1 MNESNLVQK
10 FIWFS
15 ERAILL
21 TIALATLFAS
31 ASEIIRI
38 ISVKEVNLS
47 DLFLLFIYAEVL
59 GMVASFYA
67 NNRIP
72 VTLPLIIAM
81 TALTRMIIQESKDL
95 NAINI
100 IYEAIEHIEKRL
112 SGLLEPDLKEISLGS
127 AEVQKIFKVSK
138 FGKIAGSKVINGEIK
153 SKSKAR
159 IIRDGVVVYNGEI
172 QSIFR
177 EKNQVKEVGT
187 GLECGISIKDFIDF
201 KEKDVIESYLA
212 EEIQRS
218 I

>member
-31 ASEIIRI
+31 VSEIIRI
-38 ISVKEVNLS
+38 ISVGEVNLS

-81 TALTRMIIQESKDL
+81 TALTRMIIQETKDL

-100 IYEAIEHIEKRL
+100 IYEATGILIL
-112 SGLLEPDLKEISLGS
+112 AISAYIMTLKDKISL
-127 AEVQKIFKVSK
+127 KKLLL
-138 FGKIAGSKVINGEIK
+138 
-153 SKSKAR
+153 
-159 IIRDGVVVYNGEI
+159 
-172 QSIFR
+172 R
-177 EKNQVKEVGT
+177 EK
-187 GLECGISIKDFIDF
+187 ID
-201 KEKDVIESYLA
+201 ESD
-212 EEIQRS
+212 IPD
-218 I
+218 